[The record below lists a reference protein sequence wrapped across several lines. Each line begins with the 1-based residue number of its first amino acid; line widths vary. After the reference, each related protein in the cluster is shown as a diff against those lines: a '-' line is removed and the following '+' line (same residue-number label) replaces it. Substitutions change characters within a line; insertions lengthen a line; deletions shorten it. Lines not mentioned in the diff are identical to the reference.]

1 MNMTELTMVKTA
13 IGRELTTT
21 KQQLSAATGYIDSI
35 LMKISGFQTDNKI
48 GSLCLGVTSCERNV
62 GVSTLAHNLA
72 LNAGAFGLN
81 GVLVLDANYVEPTQ
95 HKLFKIN
102 RGPGIVDHLV
112 RDEAIE
118 NCLHSFNN
126 GQISVM
132 MWGSNRVPIS
142 AVSPLKLD
150 GFFSELRT
158 RYQMIVIDM
167 PVIRELDYSTL
178 LASHTDGILLVL
190 DGNRTRKRAVKRC
203 LSSLQQH
210 DATIIGTIMNRYQ
223 SPLPRWLKSWF

>member
-1 MNMTELTMVKTA
+1 MTELTMVKNAT
-13 IGRELTTT
+13 GRELTTA

-35 LMKISGFQTDNKI
+35 LMKISSYQSDNKI
-48 GSLCLGVTSCERNV
+48 GSLCLGVTSCDRNA

-72 LNAGAFGLN
+72 NNAGSVGLN
-81 GVLVLDANYVEPTQ
+81 GVLVLDANHVEPIQ
-95 HKLFKIN
+95 HQLFKIN

-112 RDEAIE
+112 RGEAIE

-126 GQISVM
+126 GQISLM
-132 MWGSNRVPIS
+132 MWGSNRVPLS

-167 PVIRELDYSTL
+167 PVIRDSDYGTL
-178 LASHTDGILLVL
+178 LAAHTDGILLVL
-190 DGNRTRKRAVKRC
+190 DGNRTKQRAVKRC
-203 LSSLQQH
+203 VASLKQNN
-210 DATIIGTIMNRYQ
+210 ATIIGTVMNRFQ
-223 SPLPRWLKSWF
+223 SPVPKWLKSWF

>member
-1 MNMTELTMVKTA
+1 
-13 IGRELTTT
+13 
-21 KQQLSAATGYIDSI
+21 
-35 LMKISGFQTDNKI
+35 
-48 GSLCLGVTSCERNV
+48 
-62 GVSTLAHNLA
+62 
-72 LNAGAFGLN
+72 
-81 GVLVLDANYVEPTQ
+81 
-95 HKLFKIN
+95 
-102 RGPGIVDHLV
+102 
-112 RDEAIE
+112 
-118 NCLHSFNN
+118 
-126 GQISVM
+126 M

>member
-1 MNMTELTMVKTA
+1 MTELTMVKNA
-13 IGRELTTT
+13 AGRELTTA

-35 LMKISGFQTDNKI
+35 LMKISGYQTDNKI
-48 GSLCLGVTSCERNV
+48 GSLCLGVTSCDRKA

-72 LNAGAFGLN
+72 LNAGSVGLN
-81 GVLVLDANYVEPTQ
+81 GVLVLDANHVEPTQ
-95 HKLFKIN
+95 HQLFKLN

-112 RDEAIE
+112 RGEAIE

-132 MWGSNRVPIS
+132 MWGSNRVPLS

-158 RYQMIVIDM
+158 RFQMIVIDM
-167 PVIRELDYSTL
+167 PAIRDSEYGTL

-190 DGNRTRKRAVKRC
+190 DGNRTTQRAVKRC
-203 LSSLQQH
+203 VSSLQQH
-210 DATIIGTIMNRYQ
+210 NATIIGTVMNRFQ
-223 SPLPRWLKSWF
+223 SPVPKWLKSWF

>member
-1 MNMTELTMVKTA
+1 MTELTMLKTET
-13 IGRELTTT
+13 GRELTTT
-21 KQQLSAATGYIDSI
+21 KQQLSSATGYIDSI

-48 GSLCLGVTSCERNV
+48 GSLCLGVTSCDRNV

-72 LNAGAFGLN
+72 LNAGSVGLN
-81 GVLVLDANYVEPTQ
+81 GVLVLDANHVNPTQ
-95 HKLFKIN
+95 HELFKIR

-112 RDEAIE
+112 RGEAIE

-126 GQISVM
+126 GQISLM
-132 MWGSNRVPIS
+132 MWGSNRVPLS

-167 PVIRELDYSTL
+167 PAIRDAEYGTM
-178 LASHTDGILLVL
+178 LASHTDGVLLVL
-190 DGNRTRKRAVKRC
+190 DGNRTRQRAVNRC
-203 LSSLQQH
+203 ISSLQQQN
-210 DATIIGTIMNRYQ
+210 ATIIGTVMNRFQ
-223 SPLPRWLKSWF
+223 SPVPKWLKSWF